1 LAVIFVQPSIQ
12 HIFFYKRSPLQNAFF
27 YIKKKGYLEPRH
39 HIQKPQNLQLQKPQN
54 LQPVVLGF
62 KEEKLVILQ
71 KKERKTCNLQPP

>member
-1 LAVIFVQPSIQ
+1 MP
-12 HIFFYKRSPLQNAFF
+12 FF

-39 HIQKPQNLQLQKPQN
+39 HIQKPQN

-71 KKERKTCNLQPP
+71 KKKEKNL